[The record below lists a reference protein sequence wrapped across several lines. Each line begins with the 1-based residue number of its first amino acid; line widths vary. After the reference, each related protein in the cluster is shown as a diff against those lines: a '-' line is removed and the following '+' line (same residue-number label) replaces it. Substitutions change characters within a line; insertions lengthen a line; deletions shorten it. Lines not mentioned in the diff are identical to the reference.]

1 MYITMRKNEA
11 KIDRIIRIILG
22 LIFVGV
28 GIALYFVLND
38 PLNLILMIILV
49 IFGAIALFTAAT
61 GFCVLYKLF
70 GISTLKE

>member
-1 MYITMRKNEA
+1 MKKNES
-11 KIDRIIRIILG
+11 KLDRIIRLILG

-28 GIALYFVLND
+28 GIALYFVLGA

-49 IFGAIALFTAAT
+49 VFGAIALFTAAT
-61 GFCVLYKLF
+61 GICGLYALF